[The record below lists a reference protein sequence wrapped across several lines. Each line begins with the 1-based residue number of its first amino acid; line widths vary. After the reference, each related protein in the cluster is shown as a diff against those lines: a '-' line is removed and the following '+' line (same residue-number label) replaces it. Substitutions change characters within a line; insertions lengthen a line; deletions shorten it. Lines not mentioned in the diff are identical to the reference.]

1 MLVPQVAAGYAASST
16 DGGLALDNPVDPQ
29 HGSWALKEDGWPNEE
44 LQLNLAW
51 GSVHDMAVVSKDI
64 IKQFY
69 RMDASFVLSWLFPG
83 RVAGL
88 RSCHGPVPNEPLETL
103 VSWVEQGI
111 APGVLPAT
119 RTGGGDVEVT
129 RDLCTYPQK
138 LVYQEGDVNP
148 ASSLRASR
156 CIVAA
161 NKDPIV
167 STDKSA
173 RIVTCSHSY

>member
-1 MLVPQVAAGYAASST
+1 MPQVAAGYAASST
-16 DGGLALDNPVDPQ
+16 DGGLTLDNPVDPQ

-44 LQLNLAW
+44 PQLNLAW
-51 GSVHDMAVVSKDI
+51 RSVHDMAVVSKDI

-69 RMDASFVLSWLFPG
+69 RMDASSVLSWLFPG
-83 RVAGL
+83 RVAGP

-111 APGVLPAT
+111 APAVLPAT
-119 RTGGGDVEVT
+119 RAGGGDVEVT
-129 RDLCTYPQK
+129 RDLGTYPQK
-138 LVYQEGDVNP
+138 LVYQEGDVNL

>member
-1 MLVPQVAAGYAASST
+1 MLVPQVAAGYAAPST
-16 DGGLALDNPVDPQ
+16 DGGLILDNPVDPQ
-29 HGSWALKEDGWPNEE
+29 HGSWALKEGGSPNEE
-44 LQLNLAW
+44 LQLNLEW
-51 GSVHDMAVVSKDI
+51 RSVYDMAVVSKDI

-88 RSCHGPVPNEPLETL
+88 SSRHGPAPNKPLGTL

-119 RTGGGDVEVT
+119 RTGEGDVEVT
-129 RDLCTYPQK
+129 RDLCIYPQK

-156 CIVAA
+156 YIVAA
-161 NKDPIV
+161 NEDPIF
-167 STDKSA
+167 STGKSA

>member
-1 MLVPQVAAGYAASST
+1 MLLIG
-16 DGGLALDNPVDPQ
+16 
-29 HGSWALKEDGWPNEE
+29 
-44 LQLNLAW
+44 
-51 GSVHDMAVVSKDI
+51 SKDI
-64 IKQFY
+64 IKQFC

-88 RSCHGPVPNEPLETL
+88 SSRHGPVPNKPLETL

-111 APGVLPAT
+111 VPGVLPAT
-119 RTGGGDVEVT
+119 RTGEGDVEVT
-129 RDLCTYPQK
+129 RDLCNYPQK

-156 CIVAA
+156 YIVAA

-173 RIVTCSHSY
+173 RIVTCSYFYQKSYWPPFLALPAYLPRLFFRATQKLQKLCHKVPMLFRY

>member
-1 MLVPQVAAGYAASST
+1 M
-16 DGGLALDNPVDPQ
+16 
-29 HGSWALKEDGWPNEE
+29 
-44 LQLNLAW
+44 
-51 GSVHDMAVVSKDI
+51 
-64 IKQFY
+64 
-69 RMDASFVLSWLFPG
+69 
-83 RVAGL
+83 
-88 RSCHGPVPNEPLETL
+88 
-103 VSWVEQGI
+103 EQGI

-119 RTGGGDVEVT
+119 RTGGGDADAT
-129 RDLCTYPQK
+129 RGLYTYPQK

-148 ASSLRASR
+148 ASSLRASI